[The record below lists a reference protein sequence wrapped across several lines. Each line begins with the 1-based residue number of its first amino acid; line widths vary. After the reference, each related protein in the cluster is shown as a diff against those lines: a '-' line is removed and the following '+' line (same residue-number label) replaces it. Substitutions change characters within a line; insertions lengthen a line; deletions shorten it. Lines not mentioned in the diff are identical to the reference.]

1 MRRID
6 LDSGSGMPLFGVGS
20 TCNYSMDSMVAI
32 RVTIEADKKQDC
44 SRRYVV
50 TVHLRADVVLSGF
63 HGRSLQV
70 KPNGPAGS
78 PRMSESCVSSASSE
92 AACCGFP

>member
-32 RVTIEADKKQDC
+32 RVTIEADKITRLLQAVC
-44 SRRYVV
+44 CYRSPEGGCCVER
-50 TVHLRADVVLSGF
+50 LSW
-63 HGRSLQV
+63 Q
-70 KPNGPAGS
+70 K
-78 PRMSESCVSSASSE
+78 SASQAEWPSWE
-92 AACCGFP
+92 PQDERVLCELGIK